1 MLDKSIQ
8 VGIIGLGMIGGSIA
22 KTLSK
27 KGFKVF
33 ASDSNENTI
42 KNAINEKEICGS
54 LEELD
59 QDINFILIFTVPVLS
74 VGEELIKNKELLS
87 KALLVSDGLSVKN
100 SLKKEIE
107 KNKFNTENFI
117 FSHPIAG
124 SEKSGYLNSKEGLFD
139 NKITVIT
146 KLPHSK
152 QVAIDTCINL
162 WSLLGAKTINLNL
175 EDHDKYFAQTSHL
188 PHFIAFA
195 LISMISKSE
204 DLKKDTFTGGGL
216 KDITRIASSDPKM
229 WEDIFISNRL
239 NILKEIKSFKSEID
253 KFEKLIEEQD
263 AKEINQFIKN
273 AKNFRDSL
281 T

>member
-33 ASDSNENTI
+33 ASDINENTI
-42 KNAINEKEICGS
+42 KNAINDKEICGS

-124 SEKSGYLNSKEGLFD
+124 SEKSGYLNSKEGLFN

-146 KLPHSK
+146 KLPHST
-152 QVAIDTCINL
+152 QVAMDTCIDL
-162 WSLLGAKTINLNL
+162 WSLLGSKTINLNL

-204 DLKKDTFTGGGL
+204 DPKKDTFTGGGL

-239 NILKEIKSFKSEID
+239 NILKAIKSFKSEID
-253 KFEKLIEEQD
+253 KFEKLIEEKD

>member
-1 MLDKSIQ
+1 MCIRDR
-8 VGIIGLGMIGGSIA
+8 
-22 KTLSK
+22 
-27 KGFKVF
+27 
-33 ASDSNENTI
+33 
-42 KNAINEKEICGS
+42 
-54 LEELD
+54 
-59 QDINFILIFTVPVLS
+59 
-74 VGEELIKNKELLS
+74 
-87 KALLVSDGLSVKN
+87 
-100 SLKKEIE
+100 
-107 KNKFNTENFI
+107 FNTKNFI

-124 SEKSGYLNSKEGLFD
+124 SEKSGYLNSKEGLFN

-146 KLPHSK
+146 KLPQST
-152 QVAIDTCINL
+152 QVALDTCIDL

-204 DLKKDTFTGGGL
+204 DPKKDTFTGGGL

-239 NILKEIKSFKSEID
+239 NILKAIKSFKSEID
-253 KFEKLIEEQD
+253 KFEKLIEEKD